1 MKRILIL
8 LAALCLLLLAACER
22 NTGDPNVYDVEYQG
36 KTYTVDQIN
45 QTIAVDGYVC
55 HFKVSGHSSVKFE
68 VTYPNGSEYYFTW
81 SGNVGSGGYSG
92 DYDESRYVSGDTL
105 WEVLEQGKPGAQR
118 NSGHWF
124 IGLLL
129 VGFGVL
135 EAVYPQLSWYLSH
148 GWRYKNA
155 EPSEL
160 AMGLGRVTGVI
171 MIIAGIICFFV

>member
-8 LAALCLLLLAACER
+8 LAALCLLLLAACEGDI
-22 NTGDPNVYDVEYQG
+22 GDPNVYDVEYQG

-45 QTIAVDGYVC
+45 RTIAVDGYVC
-55 HFKVSGHSSVKFE
+55 QFRVSGNGNDIRFE
-68 VTYPNGSEYYFTW
+68 VTYPNGAT
-81 SGNVGSGGYSG
+81 YSG
-92 DYDESRYVSGDTL
+92 MGWAGSHSDEYDASRYVSGDTL